1 MRKEVE
7 AYNTMMQRHYVD
19 VVSLTEPMLERETT
33 YKKTG
38 EIETQIIH
46 YIHQTYSPD
55 ASSLGVSLTNTGDGM
70 EGFGSSYQRKAKTY
84 VKTSTLMMSPLMRS
98 TLVVYI
104 QRY

>member
-19 VVSLTEPMLERETT
+19 LVSLSEPML
-33 YKKTG
+33 

-55 ASSLGVSLTNTGDGM
+55 ASSLGVSLTNREDGT
-70 EGFGSSYQRKAKTY
+70 EGFGNSYQRKAKTY

-98 TLVVYI
+98 TLVDYI
-104 QRY
+104 QHY